1 MENEIIDNENNII
14 FYTDEDN
21 NVKIEVILENEN
33 VWLTQNSLAKLF
45 DTTRNNI
52 TMHIKNIYVDNE
64 LEEDATSKENLLVQK
79 EGNRN
84 VKRNVYLYNLDMV
97 ISLGFRVN
105 SKKAIKFRTWANKI
119 IKEYMVKGFA
129 LDDDRFLKG
138 GKVNQKYF
146 DELLERIKVIR
157 TSERM
162 AYQKITDIFMTTS
175 IDYDKNSE
183 EAYTF
188 FKIVQNKLHYAI
200 TGHTAAELI
209 YERVDSEKIN
219 MGLTTWKEAPD
230 GMIYKYDISVAK
242 NYLNENE
249 LKKLNNLTTLF
260 LDYAETMA
268 EEEQVMT
275 MEDWINET
283 DNLLKFRKKEVLKDS
298 GKISH
303 KQAIEKANN
312 EYEKYRV
319 KQDVDYISSMDEM
332 YKRYLEEE
340 KADYKRN

>member
-1 MENEIIDNENNII
+1 MDNKMIATNSDII
-14 FYTDEDN
+14 FYKKDN
-21 NVKIEVILENEN
+21 GDINIELLINGETLWVSQKTMSEIFEIDRSVI
-33 VWLTQNSLAKLF
+33 AKHL
-45 DTTRNNI
+45 
-52 TMHIKNIYVDNE
+52 KNIFNE
-64 LEEDATSKENLLVQK
+64 GELDKNQVCAKFAHTANDGKKYNTEF
-79 EGNRN
+79 
-84 VKRNVYLYNLDMV
+84 YNLDAI
-97 ISLGFRVN
+97 ISVGYRVN
-105 SKKAIKFRTWANKI
+105 SKKATEFRIWATKI
-119 IKEYMVKGFA
+119 LNSYMTKGFA

-162 AYQKITDIFMTTS
+162 AYQKITDIFISTS

-209 YERVDSEKIN
+209 FERVDASKIN

-230 GMIYKYDISVAK
+230 GMIYKYDVTIAK
-242 NYLNENE
+242 NYLREEE

-268 EEEQVMT
+268 EENQVMT
-275 MEDWINET
+275 MRDWINET
-283 DNLLKFRKKEVLKDS
+283 DNLLKFRKKELLKDS

-303 KQAIEKANN
+303 KQAINKANV
-312 EYEKYRV
+312 EYEKYRI
-319 KQDVDYISSMDEM
+319 KQDEKYISSMDEM
-332 YKRYLEEE
+332 YKRYLNENKYE
-340 KADYKRN
+340 K

>member
-1 MENEIIDNENNII
+1 MENGIIDNENNII

-45 DTTRNNI
+45 GTTRNNI
-52 TMHIKNIYVDNE
+52 TMHIKNIFTDEE
-64 LEEDATSKENLLVQK
+64 LEIESVSKENLLTANDGK
-79 EGNRN
+79 
-84 VKRNVYLYNLDMV
+84 KYKTKLYNLDMI

-105 SKKAIKFRTWANKI
+105 SKKAVKFRTWANKI
-119 IKEYMVKGFA
+119 IKEYMIKGFA

-162 AYQKITDIFMTTS
+162 AYQKITDIFMNTS

-219 MGLTTWKEAPD
+219 MGLTTWKEAPE

-275 MEDWINET
+275 MKDWINET
-283 DNLLKFRKKEVLKDS
+283 DNLLKFRKKEILKDS
-298 GKISH
+298 GRVSH

-319 KQDVDYISSMDEM
+319 KQDEQYISSMDEM
-332 YKRYLEEE
+332 YKKYLEEN
-340 KADYKRN
+340 K

>member
-64 LEEDATSKENLLVQK
+64 LEEEATSKENLLVQK

-105 SKKAIKFRTWANKI
+105 SKKAVKFRTWANKI
-119 IKEYMVKGFA
+119 IKEYMIKGFA

-188 FKIVQNKLHYAI
+188 F
-200 TGHTAAELI
+200 
-209 YERVDSEKIN
+209 
-219 MGLTTWKEAPD
+219 
-230 GMIYKYDISVAK
+230 
-242 NYLNENE
+242 
-249 LKKLNNLTTLF
+249 
-260 LDYAETMA
+260 
-268 EEEQVMT
+268 
-275 MEDWINET
+275 
-283 DNLLKFRKKEVLKDS
+283 
-298 GKISH
+298 
-303 KQAIEKANN
+303 
-312 EYEKYRV
+312 
-319 KQDVDYISSMDEM
+319 
-332 YKRYLEEE
+332 
-340 KADYKRN
+340 